1 MPIFLSSPCWKRRTW
16 QRGRRTVPGLK
27 QQSGTFRLVR
37 LKVRTNNEVE
47 VLIGHALDVR
57 N

>member
-37 LKVRTNNEVE
+37 LKVRTNNGVE
-47 VLIGHALDVR
+47 VPIGQ
-57 N
+57 NTGCP